1 MSDKTIQVSGPY
13 THENLAVYFLQTSET
28 ADTSRY
34 VTLEEALDQQKVV
47 VHETGHVGELLVE
60 NLLADKDLFIQAGEI
75 VRGGR
80 QDRTLGVDWVVP
92 SRSGKVP
99 VPAFCVESGRWHRRS
114 ASESAQH
121 FSSSKHYI
129 TSRKMKIATKIS
141 ASQHEVW
148 NSVAEVQENLTHATG
163 QSARAADSP
172 SSLELTLD
180 LKEVRARQEAYMA
193 RLSPALQEHPGA
205 VGFAFAVNGRLNSAE
220 MYASPELFRKL
231 WNKLLAS
238 AVVEAMAEQQSKK
251 PAGSPTS
258 DFVRKFAEATGQG
271 QSSEREITGRIR
283 VHTKMSKDTVLFET
297 EDRELGPVRLHRHCM
312 SLCE

>member
-1 MSDKTIQVSGPY
+1 MSEHTIQVSGPY
-13 THENLAVYFLQTSET
+13 THENLAIYFLQTSET

-60 NLLADKDLFIQAGEI
+60 NLLPDKDVFIQAGEI

-92 SRSGKVP
+92 ARSGKVP

-129 TSRKMKIATKIS
+129 TSRKMKIATKMS
-141 ASQHEVW
+141 ANQHEVW
-148 NSVAEVQENLTHATG
+148 TSVAEVQEKLTHATG
-163 QSARAADSP
+163 QSAHAEDSP
-172 SSLELTLD
+172 SCLELTLD
-180 LKEVRARQEAYMA
+180 LKEVRARQESFMA
-193 RLSPALQEHPGA
+193 KLSPALNAHPGA
-205 VGFAFAVNGRLNSAE
+205 VGFAFAVNGQLNSAE
-220 MYASPELFRKL
+220 MYASAELFRKL

-238 AVVEAMAEQQSKK
+238 AVVEAMSEQQSKK
-251 PAGSPTS
+251 PTGSPTS
-258 DFVRKFAEATGQG
+258 DLVRKFVEATGKG
-271 QSSEREITGRIR
+271 PSSEREITGRIR
-283 VHTKMSKDTVLFET
+283 VHTKKSKDTVVFET
-297 EDRELGPVRLHRHCM
+297 EDRELGAVRLHRQCM
-312 SLCE
+312 TLCE